1 MQIRNIL
8 TLNKKNTGMTYVEL
22 IVVLSI
28 FSIISAVSIFNY
40 QTFQDKVDIKN
51 LSNDI
56 ALKVVEAQ
64 KSSLSGRLPIL
75 AAANPDTWKPSYGLY
90 FDLAPD
96 PTNNPPN
103 TGNKVFYYFV
113 DLDQSKTFDHN
124 GTYSCAQP
132 QTNECLDKVSITKGN
147 YIQEIKIF
155 YQDSNG
161 LPEEVLTNAAITFTR
176 PNSGAFITSTNPVID
191 NLNRSVDRVEIKV
204 SSPGPDPATAL
215 IKVYT
220 SGRIQIN

>member
-1 MQIRNIL
+1 MQNKKQNFNI
-8 TLNKKNTGMTYVEL
+8 KNTGMTYVEL

-28 FSIISAVSIFNY
+28 FSVVSAVSIFNY

-64 KSSLSGRLPIL
+64 KFSVSGKLPVL
-75 AAANPDTWKPSYGLY
+75 PPASPDIWKPSYGLY

-96 PTNNPPN
+96 LANNPPN
-103 TGNKVFYYFV
+103 TGNKVFYHFV
-113 DLDQSKTFDHN
+113 DLDQNKNFDY
-124 GTYSCAQP
+124 GTYNCSQP
-132 QTNECLDKVSITKGN
+132 QTNECLEKVSITKGN
-147 YIQEIKIF
+147 YIQEIKVF

-161 LPEEVLTNAAITFTR
+161 VPDEVLNNVAIIFTR
-176 PNSGAFITSTNPVID
+176 PNSGAYITSTNPVID
-191 NLNRSVDRVEIKV
+191 NLNRSVDRIEIKV
-204 SSPGPDPATAL
+204 SSSSSSPATSL

>member
-1 MQIRNIL
+1 MQ
-8 TLNKKNTGMTYVEL
+8 NKNQNFNRKNTGMTYVEL

-28 FSIISAVSIFNY
+28 FAIVSAVSIFNY
-40 QTFQDKVDIKN
+40 KTFQDKVDIKN

-64 KSSLSGRLPIL
+64 KFSLSGKLPIL
-75 AAANPDTWKPSYGLY
+75 PPLNPNTWKPSYGLY

-96 PTNNPPN
+96 LANNPPN

-113 DLDQSKTFDHN
+113 DLDQEKDFDY
-124 GTYSCAQP
+124 GTYNCAQP
-132 QTNECLDKVSITKGN
+132 QTNECLDKVTITKGN
-147 YIQEIKIF
+147 FIQEIKVF

-161 LPEEVLTNAAITFTR
+161 VPDEILNNVAITFTR

-191 NLNRSVDRVEIKV
+191 NLNRSVDRIEIKV
-204 SSPGPDPATAL
+204 SSLGSSPATSL